1 MSIEEEKPKKSAH
14 VPFYRLILSWS
25 MVTDEI
31 LNHQYHG
38 SGTTQDPYR
47 VEWLENDPR
56 NPLLFPSW
64 IKWLITLLLS
74 VACLSTSFS
83 SSALSGASP
92 QIMAEFNSSKGL
104 TIADTSLFV
113 LAFAIGP
120 AIWAPLSEL
129 YGRQIIFVITF
140 MMTTLFSGA
149 IIASQNITTIL
160 VFRFFAGAF
169 GSSILANGGGVI
181 SDIFTAR
188 ERGLAAVLYLTAPF
202 LGPSIGGIAAG
213 FLSAAAGWR
222 WLEVLITILNGTA
235 FISGLLL
242 IPETYAP
249 FLLQRRAARLSTMT
263 GKVYKSRLEIDNG
276 HKTTGQI
283 FRTTIIRPL
292 VLLFR
297 EPIVFSLSVYMAIS
311 KSLESL
317 E

>member
-1 MSIEEEKPKKSAH
+1 MGVEEGTLKKSPT
-14 VPFYRLILSWS
+14 VPLYRLIVSRSL
-25 MVTDEI
+25 VTDEV
-31 LNHQYHG
+31 LNHQYNG
-38 SGTTQDPYR
+38 SGTAEDPYR
-47 VEWLENDPR
+47 VEWLENDHR

-64 IKWLITLLLS
+64 IKWLITFLMS
-74 VACLSTSFS
+74 VATLSTSFS

-92 QIMAEFNSSKGL
+92 QIIAEFKSSKEL

-129 YGRQIIFVITF
+129 YGRQSIFIITF

-160 VFRFFAGAF
+160 VLRFFAGAF

-188 ERGLAAVLYLTAPF
+188 ERGLAAVLYLTVPF

-213 FLSAAAGWR
+213 FVSAAAGWR
-222 WLEVLITILNGTA
+222 WLEGLITILNGIA
-235 FISGLLL
+235 FIAGLLL
-242 IPETYAP
+242 VPETYAP
-249 FLLQRRAARLSTMT
+249 FLLQRRAAKLSKIT
-263 GKVYKSRLEIDNG
+263 GKVYKSRLEIENG

-283 FRTTIIRPL
+283 FRTTIVRPL

-297 EPIVFSLSVYMAIS
+297 EPIVFSLSIYMAIS
-311 KSLESL
+311 KSLEAL
-317 E
+317 